1 MRVKI
6 FYGPPIKLERDLKKF
21 LKDVQLLDIFQI
33 DTVGLPS
40 GVEGVPDHIAVL
52 IWLKGS

>member
-6 FYGPPIKLERDLKKF
+6 FYGPPIKLQGEINKYMKN
-21 LKDVQLLDIFQI
+21 VQLLDIYLIQ
-33 DTVGLPS
+33 TVAFPYREV
-40 GVEGVPDHIAVL
+40 VEADDLCVL

>member
-6 FYGPPIKLERDLKKF
+6 FYGPPISIERDVRKF
-21 LKDVQLLDIFQI
+21 LKNVQLLDIYQI

-40 GVEGVPDHIAVL
+40 GLEGQEDQIAVL